1 MSDALR
7 SAAPLPVSVRTGK
20 SWMLYLRRCEFVLAL
35 AAVVGLWQLISI
47 GVNNKTLVPPP
58 LLVLQAWISLW
69 GDQLPADILA
79 SLVHLGIGYGL
90 GITTGLVLAL
100 LAARFELVEAVIDP
114 IVEILRPIGA
124 IAWIPI
130 AILVFGIGR
139 GVPIFLIFYAAT
151 FPVFI
156 NMLAGI
162 KHVDPRLVQ
171 AAQMLGASR
180 RMIVTH
186 VVMPSALPLILAG
199 ARLSL
204 GVAWMALV
212 AAELTGADS
221 GLGWR
226 IFWYQEFFAM
236 DKVMAVILTIGI
248 LGYTLDTLLR
258 KLQARITRWSPDGS
272 EAGR

>member
-1 MSDALR
+1 MSGALR
-7 SAAPLPVSVRTGK
+7 SAAPLPVSVRAGG
-20 SWMLYLRRCEFVLAL
+20 SWKRYLRRCEFVLAL
-35 AAVVGLWQLISI
+35 AVVGGLWHVVSVA
-47 GVNNKTLVPPP
+47 VNNRTLVPPP
-58 LLVLQAWISLW
+58 LLVLHAWISLW
-69 GDQLPADILA
+69 GDELPTDIIA
-79 SLVHLGIGYGL
+79 SLVHLGLGYGL
-90 GITTGLVLAL
+90 GITTGVVLAL
-100 LAARFELVEAVIDP
+100 LAARFVFVEAIIDP

-130 AILVFGIGR
+130 AILMFGIGR

-162 KHVDPRLVQ
+162 KQVDPRLVQ
-171 AAQMLGASR
+171 AAEMLGASR

-186 VVMPSALPLILAG
+186 VVMPSALPVILAG

-204 GVAWMALV
+204 GVAWMAMV

-248 LGYTLDTLLR
+248 LGYIFDTLLR
-258 KLQARITRWSPDGS
+258 GLQARITRWSPDGS
-272 EAGR
+272 EAER

>member
-1 MSDALR
+1 MSGTLR
-7 SAAPLPVSVRTGK
+7 SAASPPATMRAGVSWTRHLRHFEFAFALVAVGALWHLVSV
-20 SWMLYLRRCEFVLAL
+20 
-35 AAVVGLWQLISI
+35 I
-47 GVNNKTLVPPP
+47 VNNTTLVPSP
-58 LLVLQAWISLW
+58 LRVLRAWVSLW
-69 GDQLPADILA
+69 SEQLPTDIVA
-79 SLVHLGIGYGL
+79 SLAHLGLGYGL
-90 GITTGLVLAL
+90 GITTGIALAL
-100 LAARFELVEAVIDP
+100 LAARFLFVEAIVDP
-114 IVEILRPIGA
+114 IVEVLRPISA

-130 AILVFGIGR
+130 AILMFGIGQ
-139 GVPIFLIFYAAT
+139 GVPIFLIFYAAI

-162 KHVDPRLVQ
+162 KQVDPRLVQ

-186 VVMPSALPLILAG
+186 VVMPAALPLILAG

-204 GVAWMALV
+204 GVAWMAMV

-236 DKVMAVILTIGI
+236 DKVMALILTIGV
-248 LGYTLDTLLR
+248 LGYILDTLLR
-258 KLQARITRWSPDGS
+258 VLQARITRWSPDRSG
-272 EAGR
+272 AQA

>member
-1 MSDALR
+1 MSRALR
-7 SAAPLPVSVRTGK
+7 SAAPLPVTMRAGVSLKR
-20 SWMLYLRRCEFVLAL
+20 YLGHFEFVLAL
-35 AAVVGLWQLISI
+35 VVVGALWHLVSVL
-47 GVNNKTLVPPP
+47 VNNTTLVPSP
-58 LLVLQAWISLW
+58 LRVLRAWVSLW
-69 GDQLPADILA
+69 GEQLPTDIIA
-79 SLVHLGIGYGL
+79 SLVHLGLGYGL
-90 GITTGLVLAL
+90 GITTGMVLAL
-100 LAARFELVEAVIDP
+100 LAARFLFVEVIVDP
-114 IVEILRPIGA
+114 IAEVLRPISA

-130 AILVFGIGR
+130 AILMFGIGR

-151 FPVFI
+151 FPIFI

-162 KHVDPRLVQ
+162 KQVDPRLVQ

-186 VVMPSALPLILAG
+186 VVMPAALPLILAG

-204 GVAWMALV
+204 GVAWMAMV

-236 DKVMAVILTIGI
+236 DKVMAVILTIGV
-248 LGYTLDTLLR
+248 LGYIFDSLLR
-258 KLQARITRWSPDGS
+258 ALQARITRWSPNGS
-272 EAGR
+272 ETQR